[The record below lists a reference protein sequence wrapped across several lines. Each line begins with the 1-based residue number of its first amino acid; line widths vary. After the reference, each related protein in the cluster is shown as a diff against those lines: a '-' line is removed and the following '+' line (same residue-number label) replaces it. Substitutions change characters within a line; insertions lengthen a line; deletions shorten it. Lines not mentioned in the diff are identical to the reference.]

1 MRCSED
7 WVETLRPWK
16 AHEINPVWMPW
27 CFLHSSDGRAAE
39 ILTAGLQQRAFVL
52 PFA

>member
-1 MRCSED
+1 
-7 WVETLRPWK
+7 
-16 AHEINPVWMPW
+16 MPW

-52 PFA
+52 PFAWLLAGTIYIIIVWQITWR